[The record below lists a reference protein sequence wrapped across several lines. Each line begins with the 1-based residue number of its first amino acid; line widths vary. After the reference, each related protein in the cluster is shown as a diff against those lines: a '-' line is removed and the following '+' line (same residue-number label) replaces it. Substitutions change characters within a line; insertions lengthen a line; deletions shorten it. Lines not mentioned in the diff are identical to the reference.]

1 MAFDLS
7 GREPPGRGRYRPPA
21 GGVATQQRPDV

>member
-1 MAFDLS
+1 MAFEP
-7 GREPPGRGRYRPPA
+7 GREPPGRGRSRQPA